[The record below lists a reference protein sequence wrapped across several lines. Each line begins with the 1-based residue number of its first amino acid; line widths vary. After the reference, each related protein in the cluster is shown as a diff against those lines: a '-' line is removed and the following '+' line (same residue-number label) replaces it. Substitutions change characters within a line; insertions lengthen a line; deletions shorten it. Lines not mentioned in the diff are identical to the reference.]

1 MWLTPFLEFF
11 VKFFSNFFSRYTK
24 KMVRFFHFFF
34 VLFFLSQSVR
44 SETRRY
50 AAYPPSSVVK
60 ANFGARFKFENT
72 RRWLVEPGPRGALTL
87 RHWVLL
93 WLQSISFFSL
103 VIIKKCLWRAEN
115 MSKFAKTGFLDV
127 KRKNQSKRQTLPKI
141 QSKIQA
147 LNF

>member
-1 MWLTPFLEFF
+1 MWLTPFLDFF
-11 VKFFSNFFSRYTK
+11 VKFFSNFFLAIPK
-24 KMVRFFHFFF
+24 KWFDSFTFFSCF
-34 VLFFLSQSVR
+34 FFLSQSVR

-93 WLQSISFFSL
+93 WIQSISFFSL
-103 VIIKKCLWRAEN
+103 VTIKKCLWRAEN
-115 MSKFAKTGFLDV
+115 MSKFAKTGFLDAKINLSV
-127 KRKNQSKRQTLPKI
+127 KLCQKFNLKLRP
-141 QSKIQA
+141 
-147 LNF
+147 